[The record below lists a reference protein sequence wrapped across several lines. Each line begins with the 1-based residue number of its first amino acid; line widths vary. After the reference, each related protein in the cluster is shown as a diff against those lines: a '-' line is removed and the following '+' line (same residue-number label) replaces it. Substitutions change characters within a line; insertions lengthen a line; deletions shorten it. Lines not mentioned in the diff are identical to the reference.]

1 MSIPISITNYFN
13 NMKTYNIIG
22 RSRIHLLDLIR
33 GTKIFQV
40 LRELKQQ
47 QYLSK
52 EALNEIRT
60 KRFNHIFQL
69 AKTSTTYYKN
79 SITYDA
85 LEVLTKDTIRAH
97 YNELISSSYK
107 KKLFP
112 KGTGGSTGTPLI
124 YLTTIEAKTY
134 MWAGLL
140 LSWEIAGYEF
150 GDKVAFVAGT
160 SLIKNDFRHMIFH
173 KILNVDSYSTYTLN
187 DSNILTYIKKL
198 QRSKTNIIFGYPTA
212 LNIIATYIHKN
223 GPFAFPYLKGIVSSA
238 EVMIEANRTNISR
251 AFNVEVYNQYG
262 CNEAGISAFECKHH
276 RLHLINTSAFYEV
289 DCDNNFLVTNLINE
303 GFIIMKY
310 FTGDRIE
317 FSKEENCPCKR
328 NFPIIKNVI
337 GRSYDIVTDVNNNIV
352 HAAFFN
358 ILFRQDETI
367 KQFQIM
373 FDKKAITVYLNV
385 ESSKKDTSYY
395 NKYLDVIKK
404 HLYFNEY
411 KLVINAPFLKSEN
424 AKHRYVINAAS

>member
-1 MSIPISITNYFN
+1 
-13 NMKTYNIIG
+13 
-22 RSRIHLLDLIR
+22 
-33 GTKIFQV
+33 V

-238 EVMIEANRTNISR
+238 EVMTEANRTNISR

-262 CNEAGISAFECKHH
+262 CNEAGISAFECDYGKM
-276 RLHLINTSAFYEV
+276 HLINTASSIELHKGELYG
-289 DCDNNFLVTNLINE
+289 TNLINDAFY
-303 GFIIMKY
+303 FIKY
-310 FTGDRIE
+310 ATGDTIE
-317 FSKEENCPCKR
+317 MSNAKTCPCKR
-328 NFPIIKNVI
+328 GYPIIEKVNGRAVDIIIDKN
-337 GRSYDIVTDVNNNIV
+337 GKKV
-352 HAAFFN
+352 HSSLFS
-358 ILFRQDETI
+358 ILFRSMPIIEQY
-367 KQFQIM
+367 QVQ
-373 FDKKAITVYLNV
+373 FDKTSIEIYLKLNEPSLSRQQYDQV
-385 ESSKKDTSYY
+385 LKLVKKEMSFDECRIYY
-395 NKYLDVIKK
+395 NS
-404 HLYFNEY
+404 
-411 KLVINAPFLKSEN
+411 AFLQSAN
-424 AKHRYVINAAS
+424 AKHKYVIDNRARQNVSHENLV